1 MSEPAANICVAK
13 ECRKVWQVTRLV
25 VIPAAKV
32 ATRKN
37 FRTPIGCKWYLQISP
52 VRGWM
57 QYLGEGNRNAH
68 VGRLYTSGYFLCR
81 AGLIA
86 AEIPSSASFSWI
98 AMAFR
103 YRAPSRTIDDN
114 PSQVFTCLFVLS
126 HYGLRETYDQ
136 YRCLAVVCLSFLLLL
151 NRSRRA
157 IR

>member
-1 MSEPAANICVAK
+1 MSEPAANICVVN

-68 VGRLYTSGYFLCR
+68 AGRLYASGYFLCR

-86 AEIPSSASFSWI
+86 AEILSSASFSWI

-103 YRAPSRTIDDN
+103 YRASSRTIDDS
-114 PSQVFTCLFVLS
+114 PSSV
-126 HYGLRETYDQ
+126 Y
-136 YRCLAVVCLSFLLLL
+136 LSFRPFPLRTTRDL
-151 NRSRRA
+151 RSISMSCSRMFKLSSTVKPLP
-157 IR
+157 